1 MARKSKKLP
10 ALLAALALAVS
21 LVSTSALAASWTV
34 SKSKTATALDSK
46 DQTKVTLSLPSAEEA
61 LSSDVVFVLDKSSC
75 KAETADAAQPLME
88 ALADSVTNSKAN
100 IKVGVVAFDG
110 TSHVLYNLTKFEGLA
125 SEISDIQGKLS
136 KNSIPSSE
144 VLSGTNMQAGLMA
157 ADSMLQGDKDENGN
171 LVQADHKYVI
181 LVSDGLTRLFSDA
194 EGNVEDIYYQYS
206 YLDPYSENEV
216 DAKNYV
222 YFGMINEWDSA
233 RNGESSKTTP
243 YQIPG
248 GNWDAYFANVQNWVA
263 ADNGK
268 YDQSFTTY
276 GNDATT
282 AVKNDD
288 GTMKDEAFTYIKHLD
303 AANHAMSVD
312 RAVYEAYNKYQA
324 MVSEGYHCYA
334 VNVGTSDFSGAF
346 MGALNGL
353 SGNTSSS
360 VNFDN
365 IKNDILYAVQSGTVT
380 DVIGDDFDMVAASG
394 TCPFTLTVKGEALTG
409 TVDKDNANLWHFGT
423 AGAQGNYPYSIEYK
437 PAAAGEKEQLVWT
450 IGVPVE
456 NANPVQLS
464 YILQLVNKATAAG
477 TYTPFTNES
486 AELSYVSSDGTNG
499 SETFNKPSVS
509 YTIVSAPSDSGG
521 GDDNTPVAPT
531 PTPAAPVV
539 IPNEPTPTAEVP
551 ENEVPKADTPTVD
564 QTASIP
570 DDETPKAEAP
580 KTGDAMPVLAAVAG
594 VSGTAFALALVSMK
608 KRREDN

>member
-46 DQTKVTLSLPSAEEA
+46 DQTKVTLSLPSAEET

-75 KAETADAAQPLME
+75 SADTAKAAGPLME
-88 ALADSVTNSKAN
+88 VLAKSVTESKAA

-110 TSHVLYNLTKFEGLA
+110 TSHVLYDLTKFSGTDTEKTVILTKLTNG
-125 SEISDIQGKLS
+125 ISSADHM
-136 KNSIPSSE
+136 
-144 VLSGTNMQAGLMA
+144 SGTNMQAGLVA
-157 ADSMLQGDKDENGN
+157 ADKMLANDQDENGKA
-171 LVQADHKYVI
+171 VQADHKYVI

-194 EGNVEDIYYQYS
+194 EGNVKDIYYQYS
-206 YLDPYSENEV
+206 YLDPYSKNEV

-222 YFGMINEWDSA
+222 YFGMINEWDSV
-233 RNGESSKTTP
+233 RNGESSETTP

-248 GNWDAYFANVQNWVA
+248 GNWNAYFAKVKSWVA
-263 ADNGK
+263 ADNGR
-268 YDQSFTTY
+268 YDQDYATY
-276 GNDATT
+276 GDDATT
-282 AVKNDD
+282 AVKNA
-288 GTMKDEAFTYIKHLD
+288 MKDEAFTYIEHLG
-303 AANHAMSVD
+303 AANHAMCVD

-334 VNVGTSDFSGAF
+334 MNVGTSAFSGAF

-423 AGAQGNYPYSIEYK
+423 ADAQGNYPYSIEYK